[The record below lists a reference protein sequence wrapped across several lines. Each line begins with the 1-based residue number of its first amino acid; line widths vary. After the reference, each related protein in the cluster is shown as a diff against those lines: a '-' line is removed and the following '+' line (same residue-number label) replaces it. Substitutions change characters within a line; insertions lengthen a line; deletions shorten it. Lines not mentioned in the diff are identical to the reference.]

1 MNSAVAS
8 RESVKN
14 LPSISDSCAL
24 FCSRCDG
31 WRLFTP
37 WITRLLMHCHNSARS
52 PSFLLSFAEVH
63 SVFSSLKKMSGERK
77 SFHVC
82 TSRTQIANWR
92 KRKTE
97 LLSSLPSLS
106 LSLPA
111 LSLSPQSAFK
121 LSAFGGTS
129 TEQLSLPSMGCS
141 SEGGWVL
148 EVLSLFSGF
157 FLPWVPGSLS
167 SSVRFCGWAVERT
180 KEQHGNVRRRSDRSI
195 GLRPSRLS
203 SPSSVPLIGCLRT
216 DGRTDD
222 N

>member
-106 LSLPA
+106 LSL
-111 LSLSPQSAFK
+111 
-121 LSAFGGTS
+121 
-129 TEQLSLPSMGCS
+129 
-141 SEGGWVL
+141 
-148 EVLSLFSGF
+148 
-157 FLPWVPGSLS
+157 SLS
-167 SSVRFCGWAVERT
+167 SCSLALSAVCVQAQCFWRYLNRAALFALNGGVFFRGGLGFGSSLPFLRFFSSREFPGPWVRPFVSVGER
-180 KEQHGNVRRRSDRSI
+180 
-195 GLRPSRLS
+195 
-203 SPSSVPLIGCLRT
+203 
-216 DGRTDD
+216 
-222 N
+222 

>member
-1 MNSAVAS
+1 
-8 RESVKN
+8 
-14 LPSISDSCAL
+14 
-24 FCSRCDG
+24 
-31 WRLFTP
+31 
-37 WITRLLMHCHNSARS
+37 MHCHNSARS

-129 TEQLSLPSMGCS
+129 TELSLPSMGCS

-216 DGRTDD
+216 DGRTTTSEKVSDKRNQRQANRTRNLLGSSKWNQVYQCLDD
-222 N
+222 IRWAFTDFQV